1 MYADA
6 EQINLNSVARFH
18 VTKFQY
24 LLFAVSFIAVVILGY
39 SSITGSSK
47 TISEATVLS
56 NVESP
61 AASIIFTQRET
72 LVYATR
78 LAQWSNG
85 GTTRREVQIARNL
98 LAQRLAVIDTSGRS
112 MGSRATE
119 DYWSVLRASDAIV
132 AESPAG
138 ILPESLHAPVDAKV
152 SPLIDEILRQSRD
165 LVVAYQSS
173 IDDENVARAQE
184 VVNRD
189 RITLISFYIFITFGG
204 LFLLLNVRTNF
215 KIYRRARVI
224 LNDEQARL
232 EKAIQ
237 DLSSAQNTVTEL
249 QELNLAKSGFI
260 STVNHELRTPLT
272 SIIGYID
279 LMREEQFG
287 GSSPEAKH
295 YLDVLDRNA
304 QILLNLV
311 ESILSLSKIDA
322 AQGKLAKERVSLHE
336 VIDNSIFVMEPV
348 LLAANITISFT
359 QDEDHFVEGDS
370 GQLNQVMINLIGN
383 AVKFSPKG
391 SRIDIFLDSYE
402 HISGLEY
409 ARIRVADHGIGI
421 PAEDIQRL
429 FTRFF
434 RAKNAVAE
442 QYPGTGLGLAIVHQ
456 ALELHGGHIAVE
468 SELGKGTTFLIE
480 IPHFMTS
487 EERMI
492 LERRHDV
499 LRRGIAALNGA
510 TSETIK
516 DIAHEIGGAIGFY
529 GFVEE
534 GQVILNYAR
543 AATIED
549 QERSDQLEADKKRMV
564 LILNDALGRIG
575 GEKIE

>member
-6 EQINLNSVARFH
+6 GHIDLNSVARFH
-18 VTKFQY
+18 VTKVQY
-24 LLFAVSFIAVVILGY
+24 LLFTISFIAVVILGY

-47 TISEATVLS
+47 TIDEASVLS

-112 MGSRATE
+112 MGSRASAE
-119 DYWSVLRASDAIV
+119 YWKVLRTSDAVV

-138 ILPESLHAPVDAKV
+138 ILPESLHNSVDARV

-165 LVVAYQSS
+165 LVVSYQSS
-173 IDDENVARAQE
+173 IDEENMARAQD
-184 VVNRD
+184 VADRD
-189 RITLISFYIFITFGG
+189 RTTLISFYIFIIFGG

-215 KIYRRARVI
+215 RIYRRARVI
-224 LNDEQARL
+224 LNEEQSRL

-348 LLAANITISFT
+348 LMAANIAISFT

-391 SRIDIFLDSYE
+391 SKIDIFLDSYE

-421 PAEDIQRL
+421 PAEDIDHL

-480 IPHFMTS
+480 IPHYMTP

-499 LRRGIAALNGA
+499 LRRGILALNSA
-510 TSETIK
+510 TTETIK
-516 DIAHEIGGAIGFY
+516 DVAHEIGGAIGFY

-549 QERSDQLEADKKRMV
+549 QARSDQLDADKKRMV
-564 LILNDALGRIG
+564 LILNEALSRIG

>member
-1 MYADA
+1 MYADD
-6 EQINLNSVARFH
+6 EHIDLNSVARFH
-18 VTKFQY
+18 VTKVQY
-24 LLFAVSFIAVVILGY
+24 LLFAISFIAVVILGY

-47 TISEATVLS
+47 TIDEASVLS

-112 MGSRATE
+112 MGSRASDE
-119 DYWSVLRASDAIV
+119 YWKVLRASDAIV
-132 AESPAG
+132 AGSPSG
-138 ILPESLHAPVDAKV
+138 ILPEGLHKSVDTKV
-152 SPLIDEILRQSRD
+152 SPLVDEILRQSRD
-165 LVVAYQSS
+165 LVVAYQNS
-173 IDDENVARAQE
+173 IDEENIARARDIAD
-184 VVNRD
+184 RD
-189 RITLISFYIFITFGG
+189 RTTLISFYIFIIFGG

-224 LNDEQARL
+224 LNEEQIRL

-348 LLAANITISFT
+348 LMAANIAISFT

-391 SRIDIFLDSYE
+391 SKIDIFLDSYE

-421 PAEDIQRL
+421 PAEDIDHL

-480 IPHFMTS
+480 IPHYMTP

-499 LRRGIAALNGA
+499 LRRGILALNSA
-510 TSETIK
+510 TTETIK

-549 QERSDQLEADKKRMV
+549 QARSDQLDADKKRMV
-564 LILNDALGRIG
+564 LILNEALSRIG